1 MQTVRATFW
10 ALALGIIAAYA
21 FFLALGAYSVGEVIG
36 VSVVVGLLLVAWVVH
51 GLALRR
57 HAGERDAMLRSARE
71 RRGF

>member
-1 MQTVRATFW
+1 MNTVRTTFW

-21 FFLALGAYSVGEVIG
+21 FFLALGAYSVGEV
-36 VSVVVGLLLVAWVVH
+36 VVLSIVVAVLLVAWIAH

-57 HAGERDAMLRSARE
+57 EAGRRAVVLRSARE